1 MRTITVNASK
11 RYDIL
16 IEKGLLAR
24 CGELIADVKKPCTA
38 AIVTDDIVDGFYGN
52 IVAKSL
58 NQAGFA
64 VTKFVFV
71 NGEKSK
77 NIETYTQI
85 LDFFTQ
91 SNLTRTDIAI
101 ALGGG
106 VVGDLTGFA
115 AATYLRGIDFVQLP
129 TTMLAA
135 VDSSV
140 GGKTGVDLPSGKNLV
155 GAFHQPRLVLCDT
168 ATMDTLPDEVFADGV
183 VEAIKSGII
192 GDRELFE
199 LLSEGKT
206 RENIEQIIEAAVRVK
221 AQIVESDEFE
231 SGDRRLLNLGHTFG
245 HAIEL
250 LSNFGITHGAAVA
263 QGMVI
268 AAQIAQN
275 LGLAT
280 DDITTKTK
288 AALNANNIKFSC
300 NYSAKQIAAAAM
312 SDKKRQG
319 QELVLVLPTA
329 IGHCV
334 QYKIK
339 AEILESLI
347 ALCFNQGEED

>member
-11 RYDIL
+11 RYEII
-16 IEKGLLAR
+16 IEKGLLEKA
-24 CGELIADVKKPCTA
+24 GELIADVKKPCAA
-38 AIVTDDIVDGFYGN
+38 AIVTDDIVDGLYGD
-52 IVAKSL
+52 IVAGSL
-58 NQAGFA
+58 AKAGFT
-64 VTKFVFV
+64 VTKFVFL

-77 NIETYTQI
+77 NIETYI
-85 LDFFTQ
+85 SVLEFFAK
-91 SNLTRTDIAI
+91 SSLTRSDIAV

-106 VVGDLTGFA
+106 VVGDITGFA

-155 GAFHQPRLVLCDT
+155 GAFHQPSLVLCDT
-168 ATMDTLPDEVFADGV
+168 AATKTLPDIIFADGV

-192 GDRELFE
+192 GDKGLFE
-199 LLSEGKT
+199 LISEGNA
-206 RENIEQIIEAAVRVK
+206 RANVAQIIEAAVRVK
-221 AQIVESDEFE
+221 ANIVEGDEFE

-250 LSNFGITHGAAVA
+250 LSDFGITHGAAVA

-268 AAQIAQN
+268 AAKIAQN
-275 LGLAT
+275 LGIAT
-280 DDITTKTK
+280 ENVASKTK
-288 AALNANNIKFSC
+288 AAFEANNIDYRCAFT
-300 NYSAKQIAAAAM
+300 AKQIAQAAM
-312 SDKKRQG
+312 TDKKRQG
-319 QELVLVLPTA
+319 QNLVLVLPKS

-334 QYKIK
+334 QYKIR
-339 AEILESLI
+339 AEELEGLI
-347 ALCFNQGEED
+347 APCLI